1 MLELLQPLCKM
12 KLVLKVRELVNSRY
26 FQNFI
31 TFIIILSGI
40 MVGLETYPTIAEEY
54 QNVFDFLDLLFIL
67 IFSIEISLKIFSYGK
82 KFWKFFYDS
91 WNLFD
96 FFVVAVALLPIHAEF
111 ITVLRLLRLLR
122 ILRLV
127 RFLPKLQMIVGAL
140 LKSIPS
146 MGYIGLLLLLMFYVY
161 AVAGVFL
168 FSKNDP
174 LHFKDLQTT
183 FLTLFKVVTME
194 GWVDLLDIQVYG
206 CTNYFTEDY
215 LKEYCTQPEK
225 FPVIAPLYFISFILL
240 GTMIILN
247 LFIGVILQGMEEA
260 QAQRQIEESM
270 GNSKD
275 FGLALELEIQNLE
288 KQMLDFQEN
297 LRRIKYLANRKE
309 RK

>member
-1 MLELLQPLCKM
+1 MLLQPLCKM
-12 KLVLKVRELVNSRY
+12 KLVLKVRDLVRSKY

-31 TFIIILSGI
+31 TAIIIISGI
-40 MVGLETYPTIAEEY
+40 MVGLETYPSLTEKY
-54 QNVFDFLDLLFIL
+54 QHIFDTFDLIFIL
-67 IFSIEISLKIFSYGK
+67 IFSAEILLKIFSYGK

-96 FFVVAVALLPIHAEF
+96 FFIVAVALLPIHAEF

-174 LHFKDLQTT
+174 VHFKDLQTT
-183 FLTLFKVVTME
+183 FLTLFKIVTME
-194 GWVDLLDIQVYG
+194 GWVDLLDIQMYG
-206 CTNYFTEDY
+206 CTNYLTEDY
-215 LKEYCTQPEK
+215 LKKYCTHPEQ
-225 FPVIAPLYFISFILL
+225 FPIIAPFYFITFILF

-247 LFIGVILQGMEEA
+247 LFIGVILHGMEEA
-260 QAQRQIEESM
+260 QAQRQIEDSM
-270 GNSKD
+270 GSSKNFD
-275 FGLALELEIQNLE
+275 LALEQEIQNLE
-288 KQMLDFQEN
+288 KQMLHFQEN
-297 LRRIKYLANRKE
+297 LQRIKYLTNRKL
-309 RK
+309 KK